1 MDLNNIACK
10 KIREIRLKKNI
21 SQTELAKKILIER
34 STYNKIETGKTEL
47 TLRTLEKI
55 ATSLETDVQ
64 DLLKMKDA
72 NIVESFNNTGTFSA
86 QGINTTLNLHIPKEA
101 LEEIGKLFSKK

>member
-1 MDLNNIACK
+1 LNNIACR
-10 KIREIRLKKNI
+10 KIREIRIKKNI
-21 SQTELAKKILIER
+21 SQRELAKKILIER

-64 DLLKMKDA
+64 DLLKLKDT
-72 NIVESFNNTGTFSA
+72 NIVSNNTGTFSA

-101 LEEIGKLFSKK
+101 LEEISKMFNNKNK